1 METAVPEHPAFELV
15 SMESPPGSPPGI
27 ARALAAGVPRRLIG
41 REYVVLDRAECLAPD
56 GAVAFGTSGLH
67 GRICLE
73 PATGA
78 VIHAPSLDDPA
89 RNAVNASL
97 ALFTTCVAVALAHF
111 PFYDEDSNP
120 EEWEAVAE
128 KLRSLLA
135 RIDPTTAKHNGFWE
149 TFADDVAIGDYSTDQ
164 TPN

>member
-15 SMESPPGSPPGI
+15 SMQAPAGSPPGV
-27 ARALAAGVPRRLIG
+27 ARALAAGVPRQLIG

-78 VIHAPSLDDPA
+78 VVQAPSQDDPA
-89 RNAVNASL
+89 RNTVNASL
-97 ALFTTCVAVALAHF
+97 MLFTTCVALALAHF
-111 PFYDEDSNP
+111 PFYDEDNGP
-120 EEWEAVAE
+120 KEWEAAAE
-128 KLRSLLA
+128 KLRRLLA
-135 RIDPTTAKHNGFWE
+135 RTDPTTAKPNGFWA
-149 TFADDVAIGDYSTDQ
+149 TFVDDVAIGDYSADQ
-164 TPN
+164 IVS